1 MSTEV
6 GKIHY
11 TLDLD
16 DSKFQKGVD
25 TASTKIKSVGDT
37 VSGVGKKLTT
47 FVTLPLLGVG
57 AASFVMAANLEDAIG
72 ATNQIFKDQSTEM
85 QNWAKGLQTYY
96 GISEAQA
103 LSYANTM
110 GAMLQNIG
118 GLTQEEAAKQ
128 SQTLL
133 ELAGDMTAMFG
144 GSTEDAVR
152 ALTGALKGNNTML
165 DNYGMAVN
173 DAMIKTK
180 ALELG
185 LMKEGEEMSL
195 TAKQGATLALIQEQS
210 ASYTGQA
217 AREAENA
224 SGSLRSM
231 KTELQNLG
239 TEIGGVLMPI
249 IMPFIDKLKEAVAWF
264 TGLSDSQKKLIVT
277 IALVVAAI
285 GPILLVLGNL
295 ITAVGVVGGVL
306 SGPLIIIFG
315 LVIAAVML
323 LVDHF
328 GGFQNMIN
336 AVKDKLME
344 LWNVISPY
352 LIPVFESMRT
362 MIVDELIPALKE
374 IWNMISPYVI
384 PVLKVLGAIL
394 LGVVVVAIGI
404 VIGIIWVII
413 KLFTLWAESM
423 RDSMN
428 KGKDDIQSFK
438 EKFEEVK
445 NKILGIKDSIVGGFN
460 DLKNKISGSIDS
472 IKEKIN
478 GAVEAMKKLNPL
490 QRFSPSL
497 VDNVKRG
504 THALVR
510 EYEGMFADI
519 NALSADTRFN
529 LAGATGSVSSIT
541 SVNTPQ
547 PVSVSVNVDNYYGD
561 QIGLTNFAEK
571 IMKEIDTI
579 NLSRSNKLI

>member
-16 DSKFQKGVD
+16 DSKFQKSAD

-72 ATNQIFKDQSTEM
+72 ATNQIFKDQSDEM
-85 QNWAKGLQTYY
+85 QNWAKGLETYY

-103 LSYANTM
+103 LTYANTM

-152 ALTGALKGNNTML
+152 ALTGSLKGNNTML

-185 LMKEGEEMSL
+185 LIKEGEEMTL

-210 ASYTGQA
+210 ASYTGQS

-249 IMPFIDKLKEAVAWF
+249 VMPFLDKLKELVDWF
-264 TGLSDSQKKLIVT
+264 TGLSDSQKKLIVI

-285 GPILLVLGNL
+285 GPILMVLGSL

-323 LVDHF
+323 LADHF
-328 GGFQNMIN
+328 GGLGNMVNVIKEKFQ
-336 AVKDKLME
+336 E
-344 LWNVISPY
+344 LWDFISPY

-374 IWNMISPYVI
+374 IWNMLSPYVI

-394 LGVVVVAIGI
+394 GGVVAVAIGI

-413 KLFTLWAESM
+413 KLFTTWAEGM
-423 RDSMN
+423 KDSMN
-428 KGKDDIQSFK
+428 KNKDAIQSLK
-438 EKFEEVK
+438 DKFEEVK
-445 NKILGIKDSIVGGFN
+445 NKILGIKDSIVDGFN
-460 DLKNKISGSIDS
+460 DLKSKISGSIDS

-529 LAGATGSVSSIT
+529 LAGATGNVSSIT